1 MPDQGPDLLRGHML
15 PMDVEGGP
23 VEFAE
28 VEIEAEATGG
38 RPCVLVEQDGTLA
51 LLVDGT
57 AGPALVGCS
66 PAWLRELAR
75 TIARPRT
82 RWSEGPGTLEPADDW
97 VVSPWPS
104 SSWPGSRPC
113 CGAARR
119 GWSSDS
125 CVRFGPYV
133 FDRRRFVLVAAGGEE
148 VPLSAMRVD
157 LVAAF
162 ALHQGRESG

>member
-28 VEIEAEATGG
+28 VEIEAEATSG

-75 TIARPRT
+75 TIAAA
-82 RWSEGPGTLEPADDW
+82 ADEME
-97 VVSPWPS
+97 
-104 SSWPGSRPC
+104 R
-113 CGAARR
+113 GAGHA
-119 GWSSDS
+119 
-125 CVRFGPYV
+125 
-133 FDRRRFVLVAAGGEE
+133 
-148 VPLSAMRVD
+148 
-157 LVAAF
+157 
-162 ALHQGRESG
+162 

>member
-1 MPDQGPDLLRGHML
+1 MADETSFMWGRML

-28 VEIEAEATGG
+28 VEIEAEATDG

-75 TIARPRT
+75 TIAAA
-82 RWSEGPGTLEPADDW
+82 ADEME
-97 VVSPWPS
+97 
-104 SSWPGSRPC
+104 R
-113 CGAARR
+113 GAGHA
-119 GWSSDS
+119 
-125 CVRFGPYV
+125 
-133 FDRRRFVLVAAGGEE
+133 
-148 VPLSAMRVD
+148 
-157 LVAAF
+157 
-162 ALHQGRESG
+162 

>member
-1 MPDQGPDLLRGHML
+1 MTDETSFMWGRML

-82 RWSEGPGTLEPADDW
+82 RWSEGPGTLEPADGLGRLAVAGL
-97 VVSPWPS
+97 VV
-104 SSWPGSRPC
+104 
-113 CGAARR
+113 AR
-119 GWSSDS
+119 
-125 CVRFGPYV
+125 VETV
-133 FDRRRFVLVAAGGEE
+133 LRRRAPRVVL
-148 VPLSAMRVD
+148 
-157 LVAAF
+157 
-162 ALHQGRESG
+162 